1 MTHISLNVLKE
12 NVRSVKSRIVKAT
25 ASCGRDAKHIQL
37 VSVAKTFP
45 SSYTDMGFG
54 LGLTNF
60 GENRVQEATQK
71 IEQLRPLP
79 ITWHF
84 IGHLQSNKAR
94 TAVTYFDWIHSVDS
108 EKLLKKLNQASG
120 NLGKTPQVL
129 IQADLAGEATN
140 HGATGDT
147 LRSLLETAMSCSA
160 LKVRGLM
167 IMPPW
172 NSDPEATRP
181 YFQKLR
187 EIRDTLRLE
196 GFDENA
202 LGELSMGMSHDFE
215 VAIQEG
221 ATMIRVG
228 TALFGKRGK

>member
-1 MTHISLNVLKE
+1 MTHISLDLLKK
-12 NVRSVKSRIVKAT
+12 NVRSVESKITKA
-25 ASCGRDAKHIQL
+25 ASSCGRDPKHIKL

-45 SSYTDMGFG
+45 ASYTNMGFG

-60 GENRVQEATQK
+60 GENRIQEAQKK
-71 IEQLRPLP
+71 IEQLPTLP

-94 TAVTYFDWIHSVDS
+94 TAVTYFDWIHSVDN
-108 EKLLKKLNQASG
+108 EKLLKKIDQAG
-120 NLGKTPQVL
+120 IELDKTPQVL
-129 IQADLAGEATN
+129 IQVDLAGETTK
-140 HGATGDT
+140 HGATVDK
-147 LRSLLETAMSCSA
+147 LRLLFETGMRCSA

-167 IMPPW
+167 IVPPW

-181 YFQKLR
+181 YFKKLR

-196 GFDENA
+196 GFSETI

-221 ATMIRVG
+221 ATMVRVG
-228 TALFGKRGK
+228 TALFGRRSK

>member
-1 MTHISLNVLKE
+1 MTHISLAVLKH
-12 NVRSVKSRIVKAT
+12 NVRSVESRIIRA
-25 ASCGRDAKHIQL
+25 ALSCKRDAKHIQL
-37 VSVAKTFP
+37 ISVAKTFP
-45 SSYTDMGFG
+45 ASYTNMGFD

-60 GENRVQEATQK
+60 GENRIQEAITK
-71 IEQLRPLP
+71 KEQLPSLP

-108 EKLLKKLNQASG
+108 EKLLKKLDHVSSE
-120 NLGKTPQVL
+120 LGKTPQVL
-129 IQADLAGEATN
+129 IQVDLAGEATK
-140 HGATGDT
+140 HGATVDK
-147 LRSLLETAMSCSA
+147 LRFLFETGMRCSA

-167 IMPPW
+167 IVPPW
-172 NSDPEATRP
+172 NSDTEETRP

-187 EIRDTLRLE
+187 DIRDTLSLE
-196 GFDENA
+196 GFDEDS
-202 LGELSMGMSHDFE
+202 LRELSMGMSHDFE

-221 ATMIRVG
+221 STMVRVG

>member
-1 MTHISLNVLKE
+1 MTHISLDVLKQ
-12 NVRSVKSRIVKAT
+12 NVRSVKNRITKA
-25 ASCGRDAKHIQL
+25 ASSCGRNAKHIQL
-37 VSVAKTFP
+37 ISVAKTFP
-45 SSYTDMGFG
+45 ASYTDMGFE

-60 GENRVQEATQK
+60 GENRIQEAIHK
-71 IEQLRPLP
+71 IEQLPTLP

-120 NLGKTPQVL
+120 DLGKTPQVL
-129 IQADLAGEATN
+129 IQADLAGEATK
-140 HGATGDT
+140 HGATVDK
-147 LRSLLETAMSCSA
+147 LRSLFETAMHCSA

-167 IMPPW
+167 LVPPW
-172 NSDPEATRP
+172 NSDPETTRP

-187 EIRDTLRLE
+187 NIRDTLKLE
-196 GFDENA
+196 GFNENA

-215 VAIQEG
+215 VAIEEG
-221 ATMIRVG
+221 STMIRVG

>member
-12 NVRSVKSRIVKAT
+12 NMRSVKSRIAKA
-25 ASCGRDAKHIQL
+25 ASSCGRDAKHIQL
-37 VSVAKTFP
+37 ISVAKTFP
-45 SSYTDMGFG
+45 ASYTDMGFS

-60 GENRVQEATQK
+60 GENRVQEAIQK
-71 IEQLRPLP
+71 IEQFRPLP

-120 NLGKTPQVL
+120 ELGKTPKVL
-129 IQADLAGEATN
+129 IQADLAGEATK
-140 HGATGDT
+140 HGATVDK